1 VEGLAESWS
10 SYITLGPGGKV
21 WVSHGG
27 INEISWLDGLPG
39 ESGRLGNTLT
49 SPGPDLKVYESE
61 SGQLW
66 SLHSNGIQLFQ
77 HGRWVKF
84 FIDDIHNPYLPD
96 NILRKLTPFV
106 TGGENEAYYLL
117 PDRLVHFEATR
128 EFRETVIDSLSGG
141 IGGFSDMISSRES
154 GIWITGSK
162 GVARYSTVEGED
174 GMRWQNFDLGRLELT
189 DFRRPVEGVGGE
201 LLVLGKVK
209 GKDAGYQAVRF
220 KNGQWSIVP
229 NCSGDLEAVWPGLNG
244 SYWILKKNN
253 QLVTLKNGVESYPEK
268 RGMLAAEI
276 RDVAV
281 DNNGAF
287 WLSSSHGVAR
297 YTPSLWRLLETGGQK
312 LWIHSILEDSSGVMW
327 FACRDRICKLADGVW
342 KEYPMPDGLTC
353 QPFGTQS
360 ILSLPDGRL
369 AVGIMPYQNFL
380 LTFDPVTERFVRQD
394 YRNPRQPSLEEHTN
408 IGMIAPYDDGRILL
422 ETRLDQEPSG
432 FKLELFDGENFDV
445 LLDQSQNLDFG
456 NPRHLFKSSDG
467 ILWIAGQYDNG
478 ALMTRQGEFKLLDV
492 DPQFKGNGFFAIC
505 EVEPGK
511 IWIGGREHIIQ
522 YHKGEWSSAHSGMAS
537 VRSIFKSDD
546 GTVWVASGTGVHRF
560 SDGKWVTNMRKDG
573 LPNDGV
579 FSIFQDSKD
588 KVWAGTIGGISLYAP
603 DADID
608 PPQTLIFESRN
619 LRESPPG
626 GEVRLVYSGID
637 KWNHTA
643 ADRLLFS
650 YRLDKE
656 EWSEFKPG
664 NMAVFSSLPY
674 GRHFFE
680 VRAMDVNYNID
691 SDPARFEF
699 TVLLPWYREAGFQW
713 IMGIG
718 TAIIL
723 FLIGL
728 ALHRHILLEKLVII
742 RTNDLQTANVRL
754 QNNLGE
760 LIVTQQSLEE
770 GQQKLEIALGHESL
784 LAGIASLLNSTVNL
798 PHALQEVMDTIA
810 VRLNLTTACLT
821 NLEES
826 SHGFFDH
833 IISGN
838 RESSLCAFHWSG
850 NEKII
855 GSLERD
861 GDYSVA
867 EAALSNPEII
877 GIMQESSIEALSIL
891 PISNSEGI
899 IGIACFCRR
908 EKYEWPAEERELLGT
923 AVNMISSAWER
934 HNEFQA
940 RLLAEKKQYEALQ
953 IADKASRMASIG
965 VISHCPARGAGKLRQ
980 PD

>member
-1 VEGLAESWS
+1 
-10 SYITLGPGGKV
+10 
-21 WVSHGG
+21 
-27 INEISWLDGLPG
+27 
-39 ESGRLGNTLT
+39 
-49 SPGPDLKVYESE
+49 
-61 SGQLW
+61 
-66 SLHSNGIQLFQ
+66 
-77 HGRWVKF
+77 
-84 FIDDIHNPYLPD
+84 
-96 NILRKLTPFV
+96 
-106 TGGENEAYYLL
+106 
-117 PDRLVHFEATR
+117 
-128 EFRETVIDSLSGG
+128 
-141 IGGFSDMISSRES
+141 
-154 GIWITGSK
+154 
-162 GVARYSTVEGED
+162 
-174 GMRWQNFDLGRLELT
+174 
-189 DFRRPVEGVGGE
+189 
-201 LLVLGKVK
+201 
-209 GKDAGYQAVRF
+209 
-220 KNGQWSIVP
+220 
-229 NCSGDLEAVWPGLNG
+229 
-244 SYWILKKNN
+244 
-253 QLVTLKNGVESYPEK
+253 
-268 RGMLAAEI
+268 
-276 RDVAV
+276 
-281 DNNGAF
+281 
-287 WLSSSHGVAR
+287 
-297 YTPSLWRLLETGGQK
+297 
-312 LWIHSILEDSSGVMW
+312 
-327 FACRDRICKLADGVW
+327 
-342 KEYPMPDGLTC
+342 
-353 QPFGTQS
+353 
-360 ILSLPDGRL
+360 
-369 AVGIMPYQNFL
+369 
-380 LTFDPVTERFVRQD
+380 
-394 YRNPRQPSLEEHTN
+394 
-408 IGMIAPYDDGRILL
+408 
-422 ETRLDQEPSG
+422 
-432 FKLELFDGENFDV
+432 
-445 LLDQSQNLDFG
+445 
-456 NPRHLFKSSDG
+456 
-467 ILWIAGQYDNG
+467 
-478 ALMTRQGEFKLLDV
+478 MTRQGEFKLLDV

-891 PISNSEGI
+891 PISNSEK
-899 IGIACFCRR
+899 
-908 EKYEWPAEERELLGT
+908 E
-923 AVNMISSAWER
+923 N
-934 HNEFQA
+934 
-940 RLLAEKKQYEALQ
+940 
-953 IADKASRMASIG
+953 
-965 VISHCPARGAGKLRQ
+965 
-980 PD
+980 